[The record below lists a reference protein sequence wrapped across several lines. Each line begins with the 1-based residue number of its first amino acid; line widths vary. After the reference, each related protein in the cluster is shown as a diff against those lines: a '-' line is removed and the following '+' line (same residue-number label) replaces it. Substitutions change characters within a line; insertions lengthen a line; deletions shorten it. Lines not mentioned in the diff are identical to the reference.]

1 MVGQE
6 RELRR
11 GCLPEEKAKCTS
23 VAEVLRLTTILTKV
37 SQAQSNLQSAAD
49 THSCKTV
56 ANMRHGDTKSRPVWG
71 LGKAFNPYAIPSY
84 TYAVLREFVLYY
96 KTHFQ
101 QENSLSL
108 SLYLFIYW
116 QEFSHV
122 WWALK
127 TCVKDKKMWVQREL
141 SGLKW
146 AALAEI
152 CAHSKGILQ
161 RNRAEGLF
169 LLYQSIK
176 WHFSGHCCCAAFCK
190 ETRSEI
196 EMTQLRKVTCR
207 SLHTVNRFRAGI
219 MPD

>member
-1 MVGQE
+1 MRVVGQE

-108 SLYLFIYW
+108 SLYLFIY
-116 QEFSHV
+116 
-122 WWALK
+122 
-127 TCVKDKKMWVQREL
+127 
-141 SGLKW
+141 
-146 AALAEI
+146 
-152 CAHSKGILQ
+152 
-161 RNRAEGLF
+161 
-169 LLYQSIK
+169 
-176 WHFSGHCCCAAFCK
+176 
-190 ETRSEI
+190 
-196 EMTQLRKVTCR
+196 
-207 SLHTVNRFRAGI
+207 
-219 MPD
+219 